1 MPAAWNTHRRLL
13 EPRRPTCGTHRLRRG
28 GFLRRTDLEIDS
40 ELREHGQLVEVANDA
55 PDPVWFDSDDVDAR

>member
-1 MPAAWNTHRRLL
+1 
-13 EPRRPTCGTHRLRRG
+13 
-28 GFLRRTDLEIDS
+28 LEIDS